1 IPEVTGEY
9 WINQLQLERNAKA
22 LKDRSLESI
31 RDYIKNKTGEVSN
44 QVLIDLDMADNL
56 VKKDELERAL
66 KIYKKILEKDQNF
79 MPAIEG
85 CADRLYNLK
94 RYDESYEYLKK
105 LYNLNPFSSKTFL
118 LAAHCLVNTKK
129 YDKAKEMIEYAL
141 LIRDDK
147 SFYYLLQQCYNNL
160 GNKNTAELIRR
171 KMSLTAENINLVEVE
186 EFLIH
191 LYNKNVFYR
200 KLFVFGYKLLK
211 MLSRK

>member
-1 IPEVTGEY
+1 M
-9 WINQLQLERNAKA
+9 L
-22 LKDRSLESI
+22 
-31 RDYIKNKTGEVSN
+31 
-44 QVLIDLDMADNL
+44 
-56 VKKDELERAL
+56 
-66 KIYKKILEKDQNF
+66 
-79 MPAIEG
+79 
-85 CADRLYNLK
+85 
-94 RYDESYEYLKK
+94 
-105 LYNLNPFSSKTFL
+105 
-118 LAAHCLVNTKK
+118 
-129 YDKAKEMIEYAL
+129 EYAL

-147 SFYYLLQQCYNNL
+147 SFYYLLQLCYNNL